1 MRHSTSGYWFKAF
14 EFPENPR
21 SIASLKAVFQRFNP
35 YKSLASP
42 PIKSINPHDSSYF
55 HMVSADLPW
64 FSMIFTTFSP
74 HFPTILPL
82 DPLDPPPHGAA
93 NASPKG
99 SASSPES
106 CRKAKRTKVTTEYL
120 DHWIHPMMIKLIYE
134 NLKIYWSYILG
145 KSAFLMGKISIFNG
159 TIHYFYDWL

>member
-1 MRHSTSGYWFKAF
+1 M
-14 EFPENPR
+14 
-21 SIASLKAVFQRFNP
+21 
-35 YKSLASP
+35 
-42 PIKSINPHDSSYF
+42 
-55 HMVSADLPW
+55 
-64 FSMIFTTFSP
+64 
-74 HFPTILPL
+74 FPTILPL

-99 SASSPES
+99 SASSSES

-145 KSAFLMGKISIFNG
+145 KISIFNG
-159 TIHYFYDWL
+159 ENQHFLMGQSTISMIGYNIFDHLAPKKKKTIYLSIYRSIYLSIYLSIDLSIYLSIYLSLSLYLYLYLSLYIYILEKSMISGSKKKGNI